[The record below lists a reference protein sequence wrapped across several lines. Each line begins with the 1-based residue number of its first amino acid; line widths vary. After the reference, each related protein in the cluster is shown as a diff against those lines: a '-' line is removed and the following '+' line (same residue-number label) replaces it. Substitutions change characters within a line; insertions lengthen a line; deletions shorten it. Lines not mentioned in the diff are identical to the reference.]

1 MLSMFWDETHHAL
14 YESVT
19 RWVEA
24 HLRPHATAWEEA
36 GLFPRELYAAAGAA
50 GLLGVGWPEELGGS
64 GGDIFHRL
72 IVAEGLLRGGSCGTA
87 MGLGSHTIALPPILE
102 LGSPEQQERFIPPV
116 LRGERVAAL
125 AITEPGAGSDVAG
138 VQLRAVQDGDHYVLD
153 GQKTFITSGTRA
165 DTLTVLARTG
175 EGRHDGLSFFVVEA
189 PNPGLRVGRPLQKMG
204 WWASDTAELF
214 FEGCRVPVEHRL
226 GPEGAGFLGA
236 MVNFTAERLL
246 LGATAVAMSAMAIEE
261 TERHIAV
268 RRAFD
273 KPIGAFQVTRHKVA
287 EMRTDEASAR
297 AFVSVVAERYRRG
310 EDVATEAAMAK
321 NMSAAAVARVTDA
334 AVQLHGGMGYMREC
348 LVERLY
354 RDQRLLSIGGGTSEI
369 MRELIWRRTR

>member
-1 MLSMFWDETHHAL
+1 
-14 YESVT
+14 
-19 RWVEA
+19 
-24 HLRPHATAWEEA
+24 
-36 GLFPRELYAAAGAA
+36 
-50 GLLGVGWPEELGGS
+50 
-64 GGDIFHRL
+64 
-72 IVAEGLLRGGSCGTA
+72 
-87 MGLGSHTIALPPILE
+87 
-102 LGSPEQQERFIPPV
+102 
-116 LRGERVAAL
+116 
-125 AITEPGAGSDVAG
+125 
-138 VQLRAVQDGDHYVLD
+138 
-153 GQKTFITSGTRA
+153 
-165 DTLTVLARTG
+165 
-175 EGRHDGLSFFVVEA
+175 
-189 PNPGLRVGRPLQKMG
+189 MG

-214 FEGCRVPVEHRL
+214 FEDCRVPIEHRL

-261 TERHIAV
+261 TERYIAV

-297 AFVSVVAERYRRG
+297 AFVSVVAERFRRG

-321 NMSAAAVARVTDA
+321 NMSAAACARVTDA